1 LSIDVKRI
9 RWKVWWIAIVF
20 RWSDGR
26 RNVRHVVVKGMHDA
40 ALWRRAAETLAQ
52 VRAECKG

>member
-1 LSIDVKRI
+1 MSIDVKRI
-9 RWKVWWIAIVF
+9 RWKVWRIAIVF

-26 RNVRHVVVKGMHDA
+26 RNVRHVVVKGMHGA
-40 ALWRRAAETLAQ
+40 KVRRRAAETLAQ